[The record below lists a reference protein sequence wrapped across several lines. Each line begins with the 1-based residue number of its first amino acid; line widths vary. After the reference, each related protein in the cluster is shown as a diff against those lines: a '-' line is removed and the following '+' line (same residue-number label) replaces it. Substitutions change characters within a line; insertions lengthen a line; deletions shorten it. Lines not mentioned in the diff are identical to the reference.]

1 MAANFSIITL
11 ALTRLEALLHLVDD
25 VHLALTTDEAVGAMA
40 TAQRFQR
47 IPDFHL
53 NTDWQMMVGATG
65 IEPVTPTM
73 ST

>member
-25 VHLALTTDEAVGAMA
+25 IDLALATDEAVGAMA

-47 IPDFHL
+47 VPDFHL
-53 NTDWQMMVGATG
+53 NTDGK
-65 IEPVTPTM
+65 
-73 ST
+73 

>member
-1 MAANFSIITL
+1 VAKIRAS

-25 VHLALTTDEAVGAMA
+25 VHLALTTDEAIGAMTA
-40 TAQRFQR
+40 AQRFQR
-47 IPDFHL
+47 VPDFHL
-53 NTDWQMMVGATG
+53 KHRWQMMVGATG